1 MTQRDASAL
10 PRPPGRLARGA
21 GQLALAA
28 SMALGL
34 AACNDGYGSS
44 DGSLSCSTPD
54 QETWLAGFFADNY
67 LWSAYSPP
75 FPPQTAQLADYFD
88 SLLYTGGDPAFPPG
102 VADVWSTY
110 TSDSLF
116 TLYWQNGQDVGWGV
130 FVDGLEAQDS
140 GGPLLVRYVDPGS
153 PGALA
158 GIVRGDQVTTVNG
171 VPASTLIASGDFSA
185 FSATAE
191 GQALVL
197 GIHDAGGDRNVSLT
211 SAAFALTPVQGA
223 RVTTTP
229 GGRRMGYVM
238 VTDMIDQ
245 ALMPYDAAFAQ
256 FKSAGVQD
264 LAIDLRYMGSGFVGD
279 GEVMASYPAV
289 QATAGRVYVNLF
301 FNAFL
306 APYQDSFYTFD
317 AFSNA
322 LSLPRVFVLTGP
334 RTCAAAE
341 QFVNGLSPFVQVV
354 TVGDATCGKPV
365 GSTPASNCGIT
376 WSPITFQVTN
386 ANNEGAYY
394 GGLPATC
401 PVAENFSLPIG
412 ADADPLLAGAQ
423 HNAVGGGCPP
433 ATLAATQSARRHA
446 TIQSLRA
453 ALIEPTRRRGAVD
466 R

>member
-1 MTQRDASAL
+1 MTQRDAPAL
-10 PRPPGRLARGA
+10 PRPASGRLVRLALA
-21 GQLALAA
+21 LPLALALAA
-28 SMALGL
+28 
-34 AACNDGYGSS
+34 CDDGYGDG

-54 QETWLAGFFADNY
+54 QETGLAQYFADAY
-67 LWSAYSPP
+67 LWTASSPH
-75 FPPQTAQLADYFD
+75 FPPQTADLNDYFN
-88 SLLYTGGDPAFPPG
+88 SLLYTGGDPNFPPG
-102 VADVWSTY
+102 VVDVWSTY

-116 TLYWQNGQDVGWGV
+116 SLYWVNGQDLGYGV
-130 FVDGLEAQDS
+130 FVNGLEAQ
-140 GGPLLVRYVDPGS
+140 GTTGPLLVRYVDPGS

-158 GIVRGDQVTTVNG
+158 GIGRGDQVTTVNG
-171 VPASTLIASGDFSA
+171 TPAATVIASGDYSA
-185 FSATAE
+185 FEATAE

-197 GIHDAGGDRNVSLT
+197 GIHDANGDRNVHLT
-211 SAAFALTPVQGA
+211 SAIFALTPVQAA

-229 GGRRMGYVM
+229 AGRRMGYLM

-245 ALMPYDAAFAQ
+245 ALMPYDAAFGQ
-256 FKSAGVQD
+256 FRAAGVQD
-264 LAIDLRYMGSGFVGD
+264 LAVDLRYMGAGFVGD

-289 QATAGRVYVNLF
+289 QATAGRVYVNLW
-301 FNAFL
+301 FNAIL
-306 APYQDSFYTFD
+306 GPYQNSFYTFD

-365 GSTPASNCGIT
+365 GSTPVSNCGTT

-386 ANNEGAYY
+386 ANNEGQYF

-401 PVAENFSLPIG
+401 PVAEDLSVPMG
-412 ADADPLLAGAQ
+412 ADGDPLLAGAQ
-423 HNAVGGGCPP
+423 RYADGGGCPP
-433 ATLAATQSARRHA
+433 TTLGATQSAARHA
-446 TIQSLRA
+446 GVQSLRA
-453 ALIEPTRRRGAVD
+453 GLLEPTRRRGAVD